1 MTLKS
6 REEKAHQITQLLLP
20 WHINDTLRGKEAGM
34 VLQHLQACEACRQER
49 DRLHL
54 LQELISDAEGPSL
67 DARAS
72 LKDVRARIEVLE
84 KLQESVADVDDVD
97 RTRYWSRRKARRV
110 SAKVIKAGRF
120 GLAASLLALLVAGG
134 TWMVVLDDPSPVYQT
149 LNTETA
155 TAGETRGLELA
166 FGRQA
171 SSSQIRQALLAAGA
185 SIVSG
190 PTVDGVYRIKVVIP
204 TGVSEHRFLHN
215 LKTMEGMDDAR
226 FID

>member
-1 MTLKS
+1 
-6 REEKAHQITQLLLP
+6 
-20 WHINDTLRGKEAGM
+20 
-34 VLQHLQACEACRQER
+34 
-49 DRLHL
+49 
-54 LQELISDAEGPSL
+54 
-67 DARAS
+67 
-72 LKDVRARIEVLE
+72 
-84 KLQESVADVDDVD
+84 
-97 RTRYWSRRKARRV
+97 
-110 SAKVIKAGRF
+110 
-120 GLAASLLALLVAGG
+120 
-134 TWMVVLDDPSPVYQT
+134 MVVLDDPSPVYQT

-204 TGVSEHRFLHN
+204 TGVSEHRFLYN
-215 LKTMEGMDDAR
+215 LKTMDCMDDAR